1 MSGERKFYWLLLL
14 MSGFGMI
21 AMLNCGTPQAEP
33 KPTPNVEYTQTDRFN
48 IASHKVDGY
57 NPDLWTI
64 TDKDS
69 GCQYLFAKEGYA
81 GGLVL
86 MPHTCTEEKK

>member
-1 MSGERKFYWLLLL
+1 MSWERKFYWARLLL
-14 MSGFGMI
+14 SGGGML
-21 AMLNCGTPQAEP
+21 AMVNCGGDPP
-33 KPTPNVEYTQTDRFN
+33 KPTPNVEYTQTDRFDV
-48 IASHKVDGY
+48 ASHKVDGF

-64 TDKDS
+64 TDRDS

-86 MPHTCTEEKK
+86 MPNTCKNEEKK